1 MGTKSRNASPLLDW
15 TLGLLFLL
23 ITALAVSAAVR
34 VTPQAVVKPKQPVRI
49 QLWNGSGRSGVAAE
63 LASYL
68 RDGGFDVLEVAN
80 ADRSD
85 YPATLVVNRTMNPEA
100 GRVVAEYLGTTHLIQ
115 QAGSQEMI
123 DVTVIVGRDARR
135 WNEPHAP

>member
-1 MGTKSRNASPLLDW
+1 MVKKSRNDSPFLDW
-15 TLGLLFLL
+15 TLGLSFLL
-23 ITALAVSAAVR
+23 IGALAVSAAVR
-34 VTPQAVVKPKQPVRI
+34 VGPQAVVKPKQPIRI

-80 ADRSD
+80 ADRPD
-85 YPATLVVNRTMNPEA
+85 YRATLIVNRTQNPEPA
-100 GRVVAEYLGTTHLIQ
+100 RVVAEYLGTTHVIQ
-115 QAGSQEMI
+115 QAGAQEMI

-135 WNEPHAP
+135 WTQPH

>member
-1 MGTKSRNASPLLDW
+1 MAKKSRNESPVLDW
-15 TLGLLFLL
+15 TLGLSFLL

-34 VTPQAVVKPKQPVRI
+34 VGPQAVVKPKQPIRI

-85 YPATLVVNRTMNPEA
+85 YPATLVVNRTQTMEPA
-100 GRVVAEYLGTTHLIQ
+100 RVVAEYLGTSHLIQ
-115 QAGSQEMI
+115 QVGSQEMI
-123 DVTVIVGRDARR
+123 DVTVIVGRDAKR
-135 WNEPHAP
+135 WTQPH

>member
-1 MGTKSRNASPLLDW
+1 VAKKSRNESPVLDW
-15 TLGLLFLL
+15 GLGLSFLL
-23 ITALAVSAAVR
+23 IAAFAVSAAVR
-34 VTPQAVVKPKQPVRI
+34 VGPQAVIKPKQPIRI
-49 QLWNGSGRSGVAAE
+49 QLWNGSGRSGLAAE

-85 YPATLVVNRTMNPEA
+85 YRATLVVNRREYPEPA
-100 GRVVAEYLGTTHLIQ
+100 RVVAEFLGTSHVIQ

-135 WNEPHAP
+135 WTQPP

>member
-1 MGTKSRNASPLLDW
+1 MPKRSRNESPFLDW
-15 TLGLLFLL
+15 TLGLSFLL
-23 ITALAVSAAVR
+23 IGALAVSAASR
-34 VTPQAVVKPKQPVRI
+34 VGPQAVVRPKQQIRI

-80 ADRSD
+80 ADRPD
-85 YPATLVVNRTMNPEA
+85 YRATLIVNRTQNPEPA
-100 GRVVAEYLGTTHLIQ
+100 RVVAEYLGTTHVIQ
-115 QAGSQEMI
+115 QAGTQEMI

-135 WNEPHAP
+135 WTQPH

>member
-1 MGTKSRNASPLLDW
+1 MSKKHRSESPVLDW
-15 TLGLLFLL
+15 TLGIAFTL
-23 ITALAVSAAVR
+23 ILALAVSAAVR
-34 VTPQAVVKPKQPVRI
+34 VGPQAIGRPKQPIRV
-49 QLWNGSGRSGVAAE
+49 QLWNGSGRSGLAAE

-68 RDGGFDVLEVAN
+68 RDGGFDVLEVSN

-85 YPATLVVNRTMNPEA
+85 YRTTLVVNRNENPEPA
-100 GRVVAEYLGTTHLIQ
+100 RVVAEYLGTDHVVE

-135 WNEPHAP
+135 WTQPH

>member
-1 MGTKSRNASPLLDW
+1 VAKKSRNSSPVLDW
-15 TLGLLFLL
+15 VLGLSFLL
-23 ITALAVSAAVR
+23 VAALAISAAVR
-34 VTPQAVVKPKQPVRI
+34 VPPQEIGKPKQPVRI
-49 QLWNGSGRSGVAAE
+49 QLWNGSGRSGLAAE

-85 YPATLVVNRTMNPEA
+85 YRSTLVVGRTENPGPA
-100 GRVVAEYLGTTHLIQ
+100 QAVAAYLGTRHVVQ

-123 DVTVIVGRDARR
+123 DVTVIVGSDARR
-135 WNEPHAP
+135 WTQAH

>member
-1 MGTKSRNASPLLDW
+1 MARKSRDASPALDW
-15 TLGLLFLL
+15 TLTILFVLMAAF
-23 ITALAVSAAVR
+23 ALSAIVR
-34 VTPQAVVKPKQPVRI
+34 IGPQAAGKSKQPIRI
-49 QLWNGSGRSGVAAE
+49 QLCNGSGRSGLAAD

-85 YPATLVVNRTMNPEA
+85 YRTTLVVNRTENPEA
-100 GRVVAEYLGTTHLIQ
+100 GAIVAQYLGTDHVIQ

-123 DVTVIVGRDARR
+123 DVTVIVGRDGRR
-135 WNEPHAP
+135 WTQPH

>member
-1 MGTKSRNASPLLDW
+1 MARKPRDASPALDW
-15 TLGLLFLL
+15 TLTILFAL
-23 ITALAVSAAVR
+23 IAAFALSAIVR
-34 VTPQAVVKPKQPVRI
+34 IGPQVVGKAKQPIRI
-49 QLWNGSGRSGVAAE
+49 QLCNGSGRSGLAAD

-68 RDGGFDVLEVAN
+68 RDGGFDVLEVSN

-85 YPATLVVNRTMNPEA
+85 YRSTLVVNRTANPEP
-100 GRVVAEYLGTTHLIQ
+100 GTIVAQYLGTQHVIQ

-135 WNEPHAP
+135 WTQPR